1 MATLETSLALAGR
14 VSDGDAPRHQRT
26 EVSSVTTAWG
36 VNWDEEFIA
45 RDILQNFFDANR
57 NQVAEVAVGVD
68 GRDVSITGPA
78 AFRLEEL
85 LYLGSTKDE
94 DDVGK
99 YGEGFKA
106 AAVCLLRNHGV
117 TPVIVSGRQILCI
130 RVADETAPGTDF
142 YPLVYDFFT
151 TAAPFRGTRL
161 FLPGCSPK
169 LARCL
174 EAGLSH
180 FFFAENPLLGDRLWR
195 DWRGNFAI
203 YASTTEAHGHIF
215 YRNLKRGE
223 VPDIPVVL
231 VINKEYAVIEKKI
244 KSDRDRNA
252 FGSELLKDFYGVFAQ
267 HGLKQDREGV
277 ETLLERARPCWSRG
291 QGHPLLE
298 RVADAW
304 PYAVLFDDDK
314 AGKLFGAGCF
324 ASSASKNYAEQLRFR
339 EMETEW
345 QRQGRVGLPGYFARF
360 GVVSARRHCEDVEKK
375 ARQEA
380 HATDSRRPTGAET
393 GALSLLSRTLKDLA
407 PAIGRVFERDGVTY
421 TVART
426 EVVLGELKQERSY
439 RSHKVF
445 LAEQVLE
452 SDFAEALAVYLHE
465 HAHIFGY
472 DGSRGFTDAL
482 TELLG
487 TVVRHRQDLDTYEV
501 EWVQARETVL
511 RERRDAPP
519 KDTSGEWSVRLATMS
534 ADELRAVLS
543 RLPPVTVRSVLEAPR
558 EGEG

>member
-1 MATLETSLALAGR
+1 MVTLEASLALAGR
-14 VSDGDAPRHQRT
+14 ISEAATPRHQRT

-57 NQVAEVAVGVD
+57 NQVAEVAVDVN

-117 TPVIVSGRQILCI
+117 TPVIISGQQILCI
-130 RVADETAPGTDF
+130 RVAEETAPGTDF
-142 YPLVYDFFT
+142 YPLLYDFFT
-151 TAAPFRGTRL
+151 TDAPFPGTRL
-161 FLPGCSPK
+161 LLPGCSPK

-174 EAGLSH
+174 KAGLSH
-180 FFFAENPLLGDRLWR
+180 FFFAENPLLGDRLWS

-231 VINKEYAVIEKKI
+231 VINKEYAIIEKKI

-252 FGSELLKDFYGVFAQ
+252 FGSELLKDFYSVFAQ
-267 HGLKQDREGV
+267 HGLNQDREGAA
-277 ETLLERARPCWSRG
+277 TLLERARPCWSRG

-298 RVADAW
+298 RVAWA
-304 PYAVLFDDDK
+304 YAVLLDDDK
-314 AGKLFGAGCF
+314 AGKLFGAGYF
-324 ASSASKNYAEQLRFR
+324 ASSTSKDFAEQLRYT
-339 EMETEW
+339 EVETEW
-345 QRQGRVGLPGYFARF
+345 QRQGRVGLPGYFAKF
-360 GVVSARRHCEDVEKK
+360 GVISAARHFGDLYRK
-375 ARQEA
+375 ARQES
-380 HATDSRRPTGAET
+380 HATDSRRPTVAET

-407 PAIGRVFERDGVTY
+407 PAIGRVFERDGVAY

-439 RSHKVF
+439 RSLKVF
-445 LAEQVLE
+445 LAEQVFE
-452 SDFAEALAVYLHE
+452 ADFAEALAVYLHE
-465 HAHIFGY
+465 HAHIFGF

-487 TVVRHRQDLDTYEV
+487 TVVRHRQDLDTYEA
-501 EWVQARETVL
+501 EWVRAKESVL
-511 RERRDAPP
+511 RERQNVLP
-519 KDTSGEWSVRLATMS
+519 KDTSGEWTVRLAAMS
-534 ADELRAVLS
+534 ADELRALLS
-543 RLPPVTVRSVLEAPR
+543 RMPPVTVRSALEAPR
-558 EGEG
+558 GEEG